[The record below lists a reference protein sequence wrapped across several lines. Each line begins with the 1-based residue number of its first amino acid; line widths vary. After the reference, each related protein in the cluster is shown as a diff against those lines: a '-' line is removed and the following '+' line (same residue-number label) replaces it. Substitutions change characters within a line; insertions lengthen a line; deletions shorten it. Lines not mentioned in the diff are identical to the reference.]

1 MGSQKKVM
9 VTGCFDLMH
18 SGHVAFLNEA
28 KKLGEVYACI
38 GNDENVFQLK
48 GRYPVNHQYE
58 RKYML
63 ENLSA
68 VSECRINKGFGIID
82 FLEEIDEIKPNVFLV
97 NEDGST
103 LEKAKICAD
112 RGIEYKVFHRVPH
125 GNLPVRS
132 TTSLRTEC
140 LIPFRID
147 LAGGWLD
154 QPFVSK
160 YYPGPVLTISIEPT
174 MEFNNRS
181 GMSSSTRNK
190 AIELWRTEIPSGDK
204 EKLAKVLFTY
214 ENPPGT
220 KIIAGSQDSLGIV
233 LPCLNKLHY
242 KGDYWPSKI
251 ESVDD
256 EKIISW
262 IEKHLFLVTLGPR
275 HSDYSVLDNTNI
287 TEEGAKALAD
297 AANNCWD
304 AILERDID
312 SFGKAFT
319 ASFEAQV
326 SMFPHMVNPD
336 ILNQIENYRDKV
348 TGWKLSGAGGGGY
361 LVFVAD
367 NPLEN
372 AIQINIRR
380 RDTN

>member
-1 MGSQKKVM
+1 MNSLKKVM

-28 KKLGEVYACI
+28 RKLGEVYACI

-63 ENLSA
+63 ENLQA
-68 VSECRINKGFGIID
+68 VSHCRINNGYGIID
-82 FLEEIDEIKPNVFLV
+82 FLEELNEIKPDIFLV

-103 LEKAKICAD
+103 PEKAKICAD

-125 GNLPVRS
+125 GDLPVRS

-160 YYPGPVLTISIEPT
+160 FYPGPVLTVSIEPT
-174 MEFNNRS
+174 IEFNNRS

-220 KIIAGSQDSLGIV
+220 KVIAGSQDALGIV
-233 LPCLNKLHY
+233 LPCLNKLNY
-242 KGDYWPSKI
+242 SGDYWPEKI
-251 ESVDD
+251 ESIYD
-256 EKIISW
+256 EDIINW
-262 IEKHLFLVTLGPR
+262 IEHHLFLVTLGPR
-275 HSDYSVLDNTNI
+275 HSSYSVLDNTNI
-287 TEEGAKALAD
+287 TEAGAKALAV
-297 AANNCWD
+297 AAEDCWSAVLAKD
-304 AILERDID
+304 VEA
-312 SFGKAFT
+312 FGKAFT
-319 ASFEAQV
+319 ASFDAQI
-326 SMFPHMVNPD
+326 SMFPHMVNED
-336 ILNQIENYRDKV
+336 ILAQIDVYKNKV
-348 TGWKLSGAGGGGY
+348 AGWKLSGAGGGGY
-361 LVFVAD
+361 LIFVSD
-367 NPLEN
+367 KQLEN
-372 AIQINIRR
+372 AIQIKIRR